1 MSELIQILIAICP
14 DTATAESKLEIV
26 FKARAEQGVA
36 VIDAAVVRR
45 DERAKLR
52 IHETTDVSGA
62 RGATI
67 GAILGGVLSLF
78 AGPGGLVTG
87 AAVGALVGGTTAH
100 VFDTGIP
107 RQRLEEIGAALQPG
121 SAALVT
127 LVEAGYANFLQT
139 LLSAP
144 GIEIVIESM
153 DAEAAQRLEHDH
165 AVARKA
171 LALGDALADGGMA
184 SAADERPKD

>member
-67 GAILGGVLSLF
+67 GAILGGVLGLL
-78 AGPGGLVTG
+78 AGPGGLITG
-87 AAVGALVGGTTAH
+87 AAVGALIGGTTAH

-139 LLSAP
+139 LLAAP

-153 DAEAAQRLEHDH
+153 DAAAAQQLEHDY

-171 LALGDALADGGMA
+171 LALGDALADGGTA
-184 SAADERPKD
+184 SAAAERSQD